1 MRPIA
6 MNYISFGTEF
16 FKEGNNNMGVVPVSE
31 RKKQGSISSF
41 VEDTPSSTIIVP
53 LRLLCIKE
61 PTICRERQQYF
72 LQEK

>member
-6 MNYISFGTEF
+6 TNYISSGKSFL
-16 FKEGNNNMGVVPVSE
+16 KEGNNNMGVVPVSE

-53 LRLLCIKE
+53 LRLLSMKE
-61 PTICRERQQYF
+61 PTICKERQQYF